1 MHKSIRYDL
10 QMGKII
16 RQLSDADNVGFR
28 EGVVVGRYGVEDIG
42 VMD

>member
-1 MHKSIRYDL
+1 MS
-10 QMGKII
+10 KII
-16 RQLSDADNVGFR
+16 RQLSDVDNFEFR